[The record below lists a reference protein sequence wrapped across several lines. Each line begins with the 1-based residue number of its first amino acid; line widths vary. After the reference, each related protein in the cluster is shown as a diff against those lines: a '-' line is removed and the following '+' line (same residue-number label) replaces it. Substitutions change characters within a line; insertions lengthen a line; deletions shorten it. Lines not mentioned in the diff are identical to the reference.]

1 MIGLL
6 AATLFTFVVRG
17 LWNWL
22 MPGLFGWHLIT
33 FWQALGILILSKIL
47 FGGFRGR
54 PGWGGHWRGRMIE
67 RWEKM
72 TPEEREKFREGLRC
86 GRGLVA
92 AMAAAS
98 GSEGLARRADRDIIA
113 RLSRF
118 IERQPRRCQSE
129 SARRA

>member
-1 MIGLL
+1 MRVARVFKCVALGVL

-54 PGWGGHWRGRMIE
+54 PGWGGRARMFE

-72 TPEEREKFREGLRC
+72 TPEEREKFREGLRYGC
-86 GRGLVA
+86 GG
-92 AMAAAS
+92 
-98 GSEGLARRADRDIIA
+98 RRAQA
-113 RLSRF
+113 
-118 IERQPRRCQSE
+118 PTAP
-129 SARRA
+129 SAADQKA